1 MDIYKSLPGEKCVG
15 RVQELRIQKHLWI
28 IIYLVIY
35 DIDMVIC
42 LLDCAKATQIKAES
56 AFLMINV
63 SPTWSIACSQSWSSH
78 GSWLFVQPC
87 GWPRKIGL
95 SLSNVLSP
103 RRTTSAGHPFKS
115 TSRPWC
121 ARKVDCR
128 MPPEYL
134 CDFCQLCVYV
144 RQLYRCLWL
153 ISDRSQIWCHV
164 EACEMPS
171 LKLT

>member
-1 MDIYKSLPGEKCVG
+1 
-15 RVQELRIQKHLWI
+15 
-28 IIYLVIY
+28 
-35 DIDMVIC
+35 MVVC
-42 LLDCAKATQIKAES
+42 LLDCAKPNQIKAES

-121 ARKVDCR
+121 ARNVDCR

-134 CDFCQLCVYV
+134 RDFCQLCVCV
-144 RQLYRCLWL
+144 SIVQMSLVDFRWVTNLMSRGSVWDALPETH
-153 ISDRSQIWCHV
+153 IAPENRPSQKDTIHFQVLC
-164 EACEMPS
+164 
-171 LKLT
+171 